1 MNGENGFQA
10 GKISRSG
17 EPMGVPESGYYEN
30 LDWLPGCCVLHRN
43 ENLIVDNFYFFFW
56 QSFC

>member
-30 LDWLPGCCVLHRN
+30 LDWLPGLLC
-43 ENLIVDNFYFFFW
+43 
-56 QSFC
+56 SS